1 MKAKIHTISEEDDFK
16 LIAIATH
23 LNDYK
28 ISWLLN
34 EEMNCKFQQSNDLL
48 ITDQINN
55 RTNKFGVY
63 IYENGTDSIFTLYS
77 NHTENEILLKS
88 IKNIDYIL
96 KYQGQLSNNQFK
108 QFIDKMKKLKNI
120 LTVIEIDKSKLKPK
134 EIELFI

>member
-1 MKAKIHTISEEDDFK
+1 VKAKIHNITEEDDFK

-34 EEMNCKFQQSNDLL
+34 EEMNCKFRQSNDLQT
-48 ITDQINN
+48 TDQQNN
-55 RTNKFGVY
+55 TTTKFGVY
-63 IYENGTDSIFTLYS
+63 VYEDGTDSVFTLYS
-77 NHTENEILLKS
+77 NHAGNAILLKS

-96 KYQGQLSNNQFK
+96 KYQGPLSESQIK
-108 QFIDKMKKLKNI
+108 QFLDKIRKLKNI

-134 EIELFI
+134 EIELFY